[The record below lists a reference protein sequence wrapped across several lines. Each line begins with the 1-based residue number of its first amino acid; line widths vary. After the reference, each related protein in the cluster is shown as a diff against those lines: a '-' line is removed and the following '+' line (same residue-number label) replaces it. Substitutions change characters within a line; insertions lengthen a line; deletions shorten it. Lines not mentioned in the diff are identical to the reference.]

1 MDRKDTIEELFK
13 QKLADH
19 QVSVNPELWSSIA
32 SKIPAVTSAAID
44 GGMTLVAKAIIGV
57 AVAASVVGLGYLI
70 SVQNATTEKNTI
82 KIQEK
87 TTIKYQPEKINTN
100 SSNDQS
106 SVPINNEAVKKE
118 SISIVTNPSALTGS
132 LISETLLGAE
142 IIQSEVQN
150 LIPPNTEKGNSS
162 NIPYVNEELAAEKT
176 ENNASNTLIAPIT
189 SGKSNA
195 IIQDLKPTEGSS
207 LTLVLPNIFTPNG
220 DGNNDVL
227 TLDASTISDFSI
239 VVLNSAGIVVY
250 QSNDSAFSWNGTL
263 PTGNPVDEGNFIYYI
278 TGKDSEGKLVSKH
291 SRLVV
296 KH

>member
-118 SISIVTNPSALTGS
+118 SISIVTNPSAITGS

-150 LIPPNTEKGNSS
+150 LIPPNTEKGNST

-176 ENNASNTLIAPIT
+176 ENNASNTLVAPIT

-263 PTGNPVDEGNFIYYI
+263 PTGNPVDEGNFIYYV
-278 TGKDSEGKLVSKH
+278 TGKDSEGKLISKH
-291 SRLVV
+291 SRLVI

>member
-118 SISIVTNPSALTGS
+118 SISIVTNPSAITGS

-150 LIPPNTEKGNSS
+150 LIPPNTEKGNST
-162 NIPYVNEELAAEKT
+162 NIPVNEELAAEKT
-176 ENNASNTLIAPIT
+176 ENNASNTLVAPIN

-263 PTGNPVDEGNFIYYI
+263 PTGNPVDEGNFIYYV
-278 TGKDSEGKLVSKH
+278 TGKDSEGKLISKH
-291 SRLVV
+291 SRLVI

>member
-19 QVSVNPELWSSIA
+19 QVSVSPELWSSIA

>member
-19 QVSVNPELWSSIA
+19 QVSVNPELWTSIA
-32 SKIPAVTSAAID
+32 SKIPLTTSTVTSTGIS
-44 GGMTLVAKAIIGV
+44 LLAKAIIGIST
-57 AVAASVVGLGYLI
+57 AASVVGLGYLI
-70 SVQNATTEKNTI
+70 AVQNTATEKDTI

-87 TTIKYQPEKINTN
+87 TTVKYQPEKTNSN

-106 SVPINNEAVKKE
+106 SVPFNNEAVKKE
-118 SISIVTNPSALTGS
+118 SISIVSNTPSVFDS
-132 LISETLLGAE
+132 
-142 IIQSEVQN
+142 QN
-150 LIPPNTEKGNSS
+150 LILITE
-162 NIPYVNEELAAEKT
+162 T
-176 ENNASNTLIAPIT
+176 ENNQTEDIGLKTNNTQEIKS
-189 SGKSNA
+189 SGILSTNALTPTQSSENLESSIIGTQNISTKSN
-195 IIQDLKPTEGSS
+195 DKLTDTETTKESQ

-227 TLDASTISDFSI
+227 TLDASAISEFSI

-250 QSNDSAFSWNGTL
+250 QSSDSSFSWNGTL
-263 PTGNPVDEGNFIYYI
+263 PTGDPVDEGNYIYYI
-278 TGKDSEGKLVSKH
+278 TGKDTEGKLVSKH

>member
-1 MDRKDTIEELFK
+1 M
-13 QKLADH
+13 
-19 QVSVNPELWSSIA
+19 
-32 SKIPAVTSAAID
+32 
-44 GGMTLVAKAIIGV
+44 
-57 AVAASVVGLGYLI
+57 
-70 SVQNATTEKNTI
+70 
-82 KIQEK
+82 
-87 TTIKYQPEKINTN
+87 
-100 SSNDQS
+100 
-106 SVPINNEAVKKE
+106 
-118 SISIVTNPSALTGS
+118 
-132 LISETLLGAE
+132 
-142 IIQSEVQN
+142 
-150 LIPPNTEKGNSS
+150 
-162 NIPYVNEELAAEKT
+162 
-176 ENNASNTLIAPIT
+176 
-189 SGKSNA
+189 
-195 IIQDLKPTEGSS
+195 KPTEGSS

>member
-118 SISIVTNPSALTGS
+118 SISIVTNPSAITGS

-150 LIPPNTEKGNSS
+150 LITPNTEKGNST
-162 NIPYVNEELAAEKT
+162 NIPVNEELAAEKT
-176 ENNASNTLIAPIT
+176 ENNASNTLVTPIN

-227 TLDASTISDFSI
+227 TLEASTISDFSI

-263 PTGNPVDEGNFIYYI
+263 PTGNPVDEGNFIYYV
-278 TGKDSEGKLVSKH
+278 TGKDSEGKLISKH
-291 SRLVV
+291 SRLVI

>member
-32 SKIPAVTSAAID
+32 SKIPAVTPAAID

-70 SVQNATTEKNTI
+70 AVQNATTEKNTI
-82 KIQEK
+82 RIQEK
-87 TTIKYQPEKINTN
+87 TTIKYQPEKTNSN

-106 SVPINNEAVKKE
+106 SVPVIKDDGKKKI
-118 SISIVTNPSALTGS
+118 ISIVTNPSTLTSS
-132 LISETLLGAE
+132 LISETPKGAE
-142 IIQSEVQN
+142 IIQSEVQK
-150 LIPPNTEKGNSS
+150 LIPPNNENGNSS
-162 NIPYVNEELAAEKT
+162 NIPVNEELAAEKT
-176 ENNASNTLIAPIT
+176 ENNASNTLVAPIT

-195 IIQDLKPTEGSS
+195 IIQVLKPTEGSS

-250 QSNDSAFSWNGTL
+250 QSSDSSFSWNGTL
-263 PTGNPVDEGNFIYYI
+263 PTGDPVDEGNFIYYV
-278 TGKDSEGKLVSKH
+278 TGKDSEGKLISKH
-291 SRLVV
+291 SRLVI

>member
-1 MDRKDTIEELFK
+1 
-13 QKLADH
+13 
-19 QVSVNPELWSSIA
+19 
-32 SKIPAVTSAAID
+32 
-44 GGMTLVAKAIIGV
+44 LVAKAIIGV

>member
-32 SKIPAVTSAAID
+32 SKIPAVTLAAID

-70 SVQNATTEKNTI
+70 AVQNATTEKNTI
-82 KIQEK
+82 RIQEK
-87 TTIKYQPEKINTN
+87 TTIKYQPEKTNSN

-106 SVPINNEAVKKE
+106 SVPVIKDDGKKKI
-118 SISIVTNPSALTGS
+118 ISIVTNPSTLTSS
-132 LISETLLGAE
+132 LISETLTGAE
-142 IIQSEVQN
+142 IIQSEVQK
-150 LIPPNTEKGNSS
+150 LIPPSNEKGNSS
-162 NIPYVNEELAAEKT
+162 NIPVNEELAAEKT
-176 ENNASNTLIAPIT
+176 ENNASNTLVAPIT

-250 QSNDSAFSWNGTL
+250 QSSDSSFSWNGTL
-263 PTGNPVDEGNFIYYI
+263 PTGDPVDEGNFIYYV
-278 TGKDSEGKLVSKH
+278 TGKDSEGKLISKH
-291 SRLVV
+291 SRLVI

>member
-118 SISIVTNPSALTGS
+118 SISIVTNPSAITGS

-150 LIPPNTEKGNSS
+150 LIPPNTEKGNST
-162 NIPYVNEELAAEKT
+162 NIPVNEELAAEKT
-176 ENNASNTLIAPIT
+176 ENNASNTLVAPIN

-227 TLDASTISDFSI
+227 TLEASTISDFSI

-263 PTGNPVDEGNFIYYI
+263 PTGDPVDGGNYIYYV
-278 TGKDSEGKLVSKH
+278 TGKDSEGKLISKH
-291 SRLVV
+291 SRLVI